1 MCPTQDPSQLCAR
14 RLEPQS
20 VGSFSWASSRCVS
33 EAGLLQQLCAN
44 VCFFFHWLSQPG
56 VPFIQQKALALCSF
70 FGNYQKDV
78 INIHKQVL
86 CGLVFIYF
94 GQTPR
99 SGTKGSYGVS
109 VCLNFCF
116 FFKQGFPSKQC
127 GLEAAVNTTP
137 NNLSSCFLKDCRLV
151 SLIF

>member
-1 MCPTQDPSQLCAR
+1 MNYVPNTKSFTFLSQELK
-14 RLEPQS
+14 PQS
-20 VGSFSWASSRCVS
+20 VGSFSWASSRCIS

-44 VCFFFHWLSQPG
+44 VCFFFHWFSQPG
-56 VPFIQQKALALCSF
+56 VPFIQQKALTLCSF
-70 FGNYQKDV
+70 FGNFQKDV

-109 VCLNFCF
+109 VCLNFCMA
-116 FFKQGFPSKQC
+116 KPIQYCMK
-127 GLEAAVNTTP
+127 
-137 NNLSSCFLKDCRLV
+137 FLYYIMIH
-151 SLIF
+151 SPTQ